1 MDVYE
6 AIRSRCS
13 VRAYQPRPVEAVKL
27 ARILE
32 AARLAPSAR
41 NMQSW
46 KLVVVK
52 DAAIRQA
59 LAEAAE
65 QPFVARAPV
74 VVAVVATDPARVM
87 HCGVPSAP
95 VDSAIVAD
103 HITLAAMAEGLGTC
117 WICHFDQTACRKILS
132 VPDTAMVMEMILL
145 GYPEGSSVSK
155 KRKSTEEIVC
165 NERFS

>member
-6 AIRSRCS
+6 AIRARCS
-13 VRAYQPRPVEAVKL
+13 VRAYQARPVEADKL

-41 NMQSW
+41 NMQAW

-52 DAAIRQA
+52 DAACRQS

-65 QPFVARAPV
+65 QPFVAQAPV
-74 VVAVVATDPARVM
+74 VVAVVSTDPARVM

-95 VDSAIVAD
+95 VDTAIVAD
-103 HITLAAMAEGLGTC
+103 HITLAAVAEGLGTC
-117 WICHFDQTACRKILS
+117 WICHFDQPACRKVLG

-145 GYPEGSSVSK
+145 GYPEGSASSK
-155 KRKSTEEIVC
+155 KRKSIEEIVC
-165 NERFS
+165 NERFA